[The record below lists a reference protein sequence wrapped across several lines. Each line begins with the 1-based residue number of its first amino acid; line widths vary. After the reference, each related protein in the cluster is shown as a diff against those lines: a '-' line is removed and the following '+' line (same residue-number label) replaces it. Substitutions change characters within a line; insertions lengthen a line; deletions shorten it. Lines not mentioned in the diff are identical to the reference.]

1 MGNCL
6 VIIHEK
12 QKAINQSSLAT
23 QLIPAAG
30 AQERKNIPISGSG
43 RAAIRIKLVISK
55 QELKEMIRSGNF
67 SIGGLISGLS
77 AEESRDFEGELR
89 SLGWSP
95 ALESIPEGND
105 L

>member
-6 VIIHEK
+6 VIIHKK
-12 QKAINQSSLAT
+12 QKAIDQSPLAT
-23 QLIPAAG
+23 QLNPAAG
-30 AQERKNIPISGSG
+30 AQERKNIPIAG
-43 RAAIRIKLVISK
+43 AAAVRIKLVISK
-55 QELKEMIRSGNF
+55 QELKEMIRNGNF